1 MPGVPVWVC
10 RMSAP
15 GFAFNMMLGCW
26 QQPEAAGVPE
36 DAKAA
41 LVKPDGLVHL
51 IPGIDGLV
59 AFGTD
64 ILLLCNSDGVCE
76 DKPVVLVVLD
86 GRHGRAQ
93 GVGVVRSERAA
104 QNSAV
109 SIPRLES

>member
-1 MPGVPVWVC
+1 MSNRQSVLADRKRQGIRTLAEGV
-10 RMSAP
+10 
-15 GFAFNMMLGCW
+15 
-26 QQPEAAGVPE
+26 VPE